1 MYMAQWKPDNASRKC
16 DSCAKRFEIFRR
28 RHHCRICGGLFCYS
42 CSNVFLPVERIL
54 MRWLEMNWYGE
65 TIRKMA
71 AIDTTT
77 SENGPLTTMEKRLAT
92 LLGSSG
98 ALEPATKA
106 LQRVC
111 VQCFEDVETYSSSL
125 KKSLSRQWC
134 RDSNLG
140 AASSGDYPGGWKC
153 WRDKHFSFFGGR
165 ERKVCV
171 ILLQDSGVVE
181 SGERT
186 NLRELF
192 HALEQL
198 TTEANARTTQG
209 QTSSKDTTPS
219 LGPSLSSV
227 SDISESE
234 KNSFETSIGR
244 EGTTATTIMMQQ
256 SALRCPLS
264 KGTPTK
270 YRKKI
275 VLQVP
280 IPFNTSD
287 STARVSSMVTA
298 NLSVRMQLV
307 GVTHRQGF
315 DKALLQQHTIGT
327 DAYIIFLDGELV
339 STVDTTAMTGVSN
352 GIGNAVSG
360 SYMAPHLKNPFP
372 SPIVSL
378 FPLSYDSPQEPTP
391 DVMTSTISAA
401 YDRSV
406 SVKLMETARGVWEA
420 IGRYGGDIPICAVI
434 DCTSCIGAES
444 MELGTISSSTG
455 CNKNPQTGGSANLRC
470 PKDKQQRS
478 VPVETQASALQK
490 ALLLLSEEVVR
501 RDMLRRKG

>member
-1 MYMAQWKPDNASRKC
+1 MYMAQWKPDNASKKC
-16 DSCAKRFEIFRR
+16 DSCAKRFEFFRR

-42 CSNVFLPVERIL
+42 CSNIFLPVERIL
-54 MRWLEMNWYGE
+54 LRRLEMHWYGE

-77 SENGPLTTMEKRLAT
+77 SEKGPLTTMERSFAT
-92 LLGSSG
+92 LLDSSG
-98 ALEPATKA
+98 ALQPATMA
-106 LQRVC
+106 PQRVC
-111 VQCFEDVETYSSSL
+111 VQCFEDVETYSNSL

-134 RDSNLG
+134 MDSLLG
-140 AASSGDYPGGWKC
+140 AASSGDYPSDWKC
-153 WRDKHFSFFGGR
+153 WRDKNVLLLGGR

-171 ILLQDSGVVE
+171 ILLQDNGVVE

-198 TTEANARTTQG
+198 TNKANARTTQG

-280 IPFNTSD
+280 IPLNTSD
-287 STARVSSMVTA
+287 STDRTSSMVTA

-327 DAYIIFLDGELV
+327 DAYIILLDGELV
-339 STVDTTAMTGVSN
+339 STVDTTAMTGAGS

-360 SYMAPHLKNPFP
+360 SNMAPHLRRSFP

-378 FPLSYDSPQEPTP
+378 FPLSYDTPQESTP
-391 DVMTSTISAA
+391 EAMTSTICAA

-406 SVKLMETARGVWEA
+406 SGKLMETALGVWEA

-434 DCTSCIGAES
+434 DCTSCIGTGS
-444 MELGTISSSTG
+444 MELGTVSSSNG
-455 CNKNPQTGGSANLRC
+455 CNKNPQTGGSVNLRC
-470 PKDKQQRS
+470 QKDKQQRN
-478 VPVETQASALQK
+478 VPVETQASALHK
-490 ALLLLSEEVVR
+490 ALLLLSEEVIR